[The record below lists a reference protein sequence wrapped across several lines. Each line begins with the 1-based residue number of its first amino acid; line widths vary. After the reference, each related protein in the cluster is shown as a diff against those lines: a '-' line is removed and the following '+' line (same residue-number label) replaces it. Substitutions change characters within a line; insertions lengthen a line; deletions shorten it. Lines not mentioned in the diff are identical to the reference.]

1 VAPIPGLL
9 SHCTSPGHL
18 RHPVLWPGLVGGV
31 SVFIVSGR
39 GSADLNHKL
48 SEIPLTLYPD
58 GLVCFLIRHHMAGA
72 VMA

>member
-1 VAPIPGLL
+1 
-9 SHCTSPGHL
+9 
-18 RHPVLWPGLVGGV
+18 VLWPGLVGGV